1 MNKMKSMGSTGV
13 RHPLLHPFFSF
24 FSFLPAG
31 GAFETFFLVSDE
43 VIFVPQFPQKF
54 EPGVISD
61 PQLLQ

>member
-1 MNKMKSMGSTGV
+1 V
-13 RHPLLHPFFSF
+13 AL
-24 FSFLPAG
+24 
-31 GAFETFFLVSDE
+31 ETFILVCDE